1 MPTYSRKYIR
11 ERLKYERLFELMQ
24 QMNPDRVTYPLCAG
38 RKCFTGNGSC
48 NVAVPMMKD
57 YALGWRKSNT
67 VLCCCW
73 IARVSN
79 ENNLRTE
86 EQVGKYL
93 RDFVLNPKT
102 QEDLDTLIKLM
113 KEN

>member
-24 QMNPDRVTYPLCAG
+24 QMDPDRVTYPLCAG
-38 RKCFTGNGSC
+38 HKCFTGNGSC
-48 NVAVPMMKD
+48 DVAVPMMKD
-57 YALGWRKSNT
+57 YALGWRRSNT

-73 IARVSN
+73 IAQVAN

-93 RDFVLNPKT
+93 RDIVLWD
-102 QEDLDTLIKLM
+102 EVRKLVNE
-113 KEN
+113 K

>member
-24 QMNPDRVTYPLCAG
+24 QMDPDRVTYPLCAG
-38 RKCFTGNGSC
+38 HKCFTGNGSC
-48 NVAVPMMKD
+48 DVAVPMMKD
-57 YALGWRKSNT
+57 YALGWRRSNT

-73 IARVSN
+73 IAQVAN

-86 EQVGKYL
+86 EQTRKYL
-93 RDFVLNPKT
+93 TYNKVIEKFRLEAN
-102 QEDLDTLIKLM
+102 
-113 KEN
+113 EN